1 MNMINSK
8 LPNGWVLNENPASFI
23 NLRDTLSKLIASYND
38 SLTGLPDEK
47 FIAMSLNDEKGSI
60 VGGLAGRTS
69 LGVLFINLLYVPEVL
84 RGQGIASELLKRAE
98 KLAIDRGCINAVLF
112 TMSIQSPGFYLNS
125 GYERFG
131 EIECLPKGN
140 SRIFMRKKLEL

>member
-8 LPNGWVLNENPASFI
+8 LPSGWVVSENHATLI
-23 NLRDTLSKLIASYND
+23 NLRDTLSKLIASYNN
-38 SLTGLPDEK
+38 SLTNLPDEK
-47 FIAMSLNDEKGSI
+47 FIEISLSDEKGSI

-69 LGVLFINLLYVPEVL
+69 LGVLFINLLYIPEVL
-84 RGQGIASELLKRAE
+84 RGQGIGSELLKRAE
-98 KLAIDRGCINAVLF
+98 ELAIDRGCTNAVLF
-112 TMSIQSPGFYLNS
+112 TMSIQPPSFYFNL

-140 SRIFMRKKLEL
+140 SRIFMRKNLEL